1 MEKSLGVTAQTG
13 PLDGTQGYAMRQQ
26 TTEEVG
32 SQNQIKK
39 PWWDSIKEP
48 GSALQIVLAAALA
61 IAIGLAVSSTVDDIP
76 YEAPTIIEIPGALWL
91 RALRASVLPM
101 IVTSMIL
108 AVQRLRELSNGGNVL
123 ARWTIGY
130 YVLTTLLAIV
140 HSILLTSLGWRRLMT
155 HVSQES
161 LNVSEEDRETYE
173 EREETV
179 IADVVVQMFES
190 LIPINIVDALA
201 TDGLLAVL
209 VTAVVVG
216 YAIDRHTSVLLK
228 AVEEIDK
235 LILKIII
242 VLIKLAPIG
251 VFFLILPNMFRLDV
265 RDIGQNLG
273 VLIGGV
279 LCNLALHLFII
290 LPVLFFIFLRKN
302 PYKYWLKCSPSWT
315 TAWGTASSAA
325 TLPMTLKMVRERGVS
340 ETVNKFTVPL
350 GCLVNMDGQASP
362 FLPCSLPTTP
372 TNQKNHTRTAIYFPL
387 CVVFLA
393 ETQGHSLSPTDYVI
407 ICLLSTLASI
417 GTTPIPSSSLVLT
430 VMIAGSVDV
439 PITGMYGVIIAIDW
453 FIDRFRTMTNVS
465 GDLFAAPIIEK
476 LSGFGDGDGGRA
488 RESESESEVG
498 QSGGRMIVD
507 ERERGHG
514 VV

>member
-1 MEKSLGVTAQTG
+1 MEKDSGVTANSG
-13 PLDGTQGYAMRQQ
+13 ALDGSQEYSTRQ
-26 TTEEVG
+26 ESVEV
-32 SQNQIKK
+32 KK
-39 PWWDSIKEP
+39 PWWYSIREP
-48 GSALQIVLAAALA
+48 GSALQIVIAAAIA
-61 IAIGLAVSSTVDDIP
+61 IAIGLSVSSTVDDIP
-76 YEAPTIIEIPGALWL
+76 YEVPTLIEIPGALWL
-91 RALRASVLPM
+91 RALRAAVLPM
-101 IVTSMIL
+101 IITSMIL
-108 AVQRLRELSNGGNVL
+108 AVQRLRELSNGGNIL

-140 HSILLTSLGWRRLMT
+140 HSIILTSLVWRRLMT
-155 HVSQES
+155 EVSQES
-161 LNVSEEDRETYE
+161 LNVDEEDRETYE
-173 EREETV
+173 ERQETE

-190 LIPINIVDALA
+190 LIPMNIVDALA
-201 TDGLLAVL
+201 TDSLLAVL

-216 YAIDRHTSVLLK
+216 YAIDRHSSVLLR
-228 AVEEIDK
+228 AVEEIDRI
-235 LILKIII
+235 ILRIII

-273 VLIGGV
+273 ILIGGA
-279 LCNLALHLFII
+279 LTNLAIHLFII
-290 LPVLFFIFLRKN
+290 LPALFFIFTRKN
-302 PYKYWLKCSPSWT
+302 PFAYWLKCSPSWT

-325 TLPMTLKMVRERGVS
+325 TLPLTLKVVRERGVS
-340 ETVNKFTVPL
+340 NTVNKFTVPL
-350 GCLVNMDGQASP
+350 GCLVNMDG
-362 FLPCSLPTTP
+362 
-372 TNQKNHTRTAIYFPL
+372 TAIYFPL

-439 PITGMYGVIIAIDW
+439 EITGMYGVIIAVDW

-465 GDLFAAPIIEK
+465 GDLYAAAIIEK
-476 LSGFGDGDGGRA
+476 LSGMNDEQGIQVEDDGEVR
-488 RESESESEVG
+488 REE
-498 QSGGRMIVD
+498 
-507 ERERGHG
+507 ERGHA